1 MRVDWNLRNFKYC
14 SLIGLIVLAACTSD
28 GERDRWD
35 SLMDGVSTNR
45 ALSDRSL
52 RPSKVVKSDARDLVN
67 SGFNVPGSGTFVNE
81 ANAAISHDVVPVG
94 KDGYTLN
101 LVNAPVDQAAKKILG
116 DIMGYNYLVDPRVQ
130 GQITLQT
137 SSPVSRDML
146 LEILE
151 TSLAVNHAAIVRRQG
166 RYDIVPETEALKSSP
181 SIDVSGL
188 RATGPGVRLQVI
200 QLKYISASEMKE
212 ILEPISQR
220 GSVIRVDTARNYLVV
235 AGNGSELA
243 AIRDAVNIF
252 DVDYM
257 KGMSV
262 GLYPLKTAKPTALV
276 NELYSVFGL
285 DAGTKII
292 KFIPNERLNSVMA
305 ITSRPN
311 YLPKVQAWIRQL
323 DRVAETNDQ
332 QLFVY
337 EIQNRP
343 AQELAAVLQSVL
355 ASEKTAANTQAVAPN
370 LTPSAYVA
378 EGTQDAPPPA
388 TVQAEGGGAPR
399 IVADVEKN
407 SLLIS
412 TTARE
417 YKRIE
422 RILEQLDVMPMQV
435 FLEAIIAEVTLNDQL
450 RYGLSWYFE
459 RGPGSATLSDATT
472 GIQSPSFPG
481 FSWSHSTNNAQSVL
495 NTISSLTKVKVI
507 SSPNLMVINNQKATL
522 QVGDQVPIV
531 TQTAVGTE
539 TASAIVNS
547 VELKDTGIILSVTPR
562 INASGRVMLDI
573 EQEVSDVV
581 ATTTSGI
588 DSPTI
593 QQRRISTRVVV
604 GDGESITLG
613 GLIQEKKAITQKKLP
628 VLGDVP
634 VLGNAFKSKTDT
646 LSRTELII
654 FIRPRVIRNVEEA
667 RLATDEFRAKM
678 DFGRTDTPPRRI
690 KRDFVR
696 LVE

>member
-1 MRVDWNLRNFKYC
+1 MRSYRNLIFVPLIALVGC
-14 SLIGLIVLAACTSD
+14 STDSD
-28 GERDRWD
+28 PSRWD
-35 SLMDGVSTNR
+35 SLMNGVSTNA
-45 ALSDRSL
+45 ALSDKARTRTSVF
-52 RPSKVVKSDARDLVN
+52 KNDAANLVA
-67 SGFNVPGSGTFVNE
+67 SGVHVPGNGVFVND
-81 ANAAISHDVVPVG
+81 ANASISHEALSSG

-101 LVNAPVDQAAKKILG
+101 LVNAPISQAAKKILG
-116 DIMGYNYLVDPRVQ
+116 DIMGYNYIVDPRVE
-130 GQITLQT
+130 GQITVQT
-137 SSPVSRDML
+137 STPVSKDML

-151 TSLAVNHAAIVRRQG
+151 TSLAVNRAAIVKRQG
-166 RYDIVPETEALKSSP
+166 RYDIVPAEEALKSSP

-200 QLKYISASEMKE
+200 QLKYISAQEMKE
-212 ILEPISQR
+212 ILEPISQS

-235 AGNGSELA
+235 AGSGSELA
-243 AIRDAVNIF
+243 AIRDAIGIF

-276 NELYSVFGL
+276 NELYSVFGV
-285 DAGTKII
+285 DAGSKII

-323 DRVAETNDQ
+323 DRVAESNDE

-343 AQELAAVLQSVL
+343 ANELAKVLQSVL
-355 ASEKTAANTQAVAPN
+355 ASENANNNTQDVAPN
-370 LTPSAYVA
+370 LTPTAYVA
-378 EGTQDAPPPA
+378 EGTELQETTAQTPA
-388 TVQAEGGGAPR
+388 VTAQETNLGPR

-422 RILEQLDVMPMQV
+422 RILQQLDVMPTQV
-435 FLEAIIAEVTLNDQL
+435 FLEAIIAEVSLNDQL
-450 RYGLSWYFE
+450 RYGVSWYFE
-459 RGPGSATLSDATT
+459 RGPGSVTLADTSN
-472 GIQSPSFPG
+472 GIPSSSFPG
-481 FSWSHSTNNAQSVL
+481 FSWSHSTDNVQAVL
-495 NTISSLTKVKVI
+495 NTISSVTKVKVI

-531 TQTAVGTE
+531 TQTATGKE
-539 TASAIVNS
+539 TASAIVNA

-562 INASGRVMLDI
+562 INNSGRVMLDI

-581 ATTTSGI
+581 PTTTSGI

-593 QQRRISTRVVV
+593 QQRKISTRVVV

-613 GLIQEKKAITQKKLP
+613 GLIQEKKAQTQKKLP

-646 LSRTELII
+646 INRTELII
-654 FIRPRVIRNVEEA
+654 FIRPRVIRDVHEA
-667 RLATDEFRAKM
+667 RMATDEFRAKM
-678 DFGRTDTPPRRI
+678 DFGESDTPAKRI
-690 KRDFVR
+690 KRDFKR

>member
-1 MRVDWNLRNFKYC
+1 LIALSACATGSERNK
-14 SLIGLIVLAACTSD
+14 
-28 GERDRWD
+28 WD
-35 SLMDGVSTNR
+35 SLMDGVSTNT
-45 ALSDRSL
+45 ALSDASYRRTKLVNSNT
-52 RPSKVVKSDARDLVN
+52 DNAVN
-67 SGFNVPGSGTFVNE
+67 SGFNVPGTGTFVNPV
-81 ANAAISHDVVPVG
+81 NAQVPQDVAISDG
-94 KDGYTLN
+94 NGYTLN
-101 LVNAPVDQAAKKILG
+101 LVDAPINQAAKKILG
-116 DIMGYNYLVDPRVQ
+116 DIMGYNYLVDPRVE

-137 SSPVSRDML
+137 SSPVSKDML

-151 TSLAVNHAAIVRRQG
+151 TSLAVNHAAIVKRQG

-200 QLKYISASEMKE
+200 QLKYISAAEMKE

-243 AIRDAVNIF
+243 AIRDAIGIF

-262 GLYPLKTAKPTALV
+262 GLYPLKSAKPAALV

-323 DRVAETNDQ
+323 DRVAESNDE

-343 AQELAAVLQSVL
+343 AQELAGVLQSVL
-355 ASEKTAANTQAVAPN
+355 AAKGNDANAQDVAPN
-370 LTPSAYVA
+370 LTPAAYVA
-378 EGTQDAPPPA
+378 EGNQDGTAPAPVA
-388 TVQAEGGGAPR
+388 VSEGGSSAPR

-422 RILEQLDVMPMQV
+422 RILEQLDVMPTQV
-435 FLEAIIAEVTLNDQL
+435 FIEAIIAEVTLNDQL
-450 RYGLSWYFE
+450 RYGLNWYLE
-459 RGPGSATLSDATT
+459 NGPGKSTLVDSDK
-472 GIQSPSFPG
+472 GIPKPSFPG
-481 FSWSHSTNNAQSVL
+481 FSWSHATNDARTVL

-531 TQTAVGTE
+531 TRTATGTE

-573 EQEVSDVV
+573 EQEVSDVT

-593 QQRRISTRVVV
+593 QQRKISTRVVV

-613 GLIQEKKAITQKKLP
+613 GLIQEKKTITQNKLP
-628 VLGDVP
+628 ILGDVP
-634 VLGNAFKSKTDT
+634 VIGNAFKSKTDT

-667 RLATDEFRAKM
+667 RAATDEFRDKM
-678 DFGRTDTPPRRI
+678 DFGKSDTPAKRI

>member
-1 MRVDWNLRNFKYC
+1 
-14 SLIGLIVLAACTSD
+14 
-28 GERDRWD
+28 
-35 SLMDGVSTNR
+35 MDGVSTNT
-45 ALSDRSL
+45 ALSDASYHRT
-52 RPSKVVKSDARDLVN
+52 KVVKSNTDNVSD
-67 SGFNVPGSGTFVNE
+67 SGVNVPGTGTFVNE
-81 ANAAISHDVVPVG
+81 ASAAISHDVLPSG

-101 LVNAPVDQAAKKILG
+101 LVDAPVNQAAKKILG
-116 DIMGYNYLVDPRVQ
+116 DIMGYNYLVDPRVE

-137 SSPVSRDML
+137 SSPVSKDML

-151 TSLAVNHAAIVRRQG
+151 TSLAVNHAAIVKRQG

-188 RATGPGVRLQVI
+188 RATGAGVRLQVI
-200 QLKYISASEMKE
+200 QLKYISAAEMKE

-220 GSVIRVDTARNYLVV
+220 GSVIRVDMARNYLVV

-243 AIRDAVNIF
+243 AIRDAIGIF

-262 GLYPLKTAKPTALV
+262 GLYPLKSAKPAALA

-323 DRVAETNDQ
+323 DRVAETNDE

-343 AQELAAVLQSVL
+343 AQELAGVLQSVL
-355 ASEKTAANTQAVAPN
+355 ASGSKDGNAQDVAPN

-378 EGTQDAPPPA
+378 EGAQQDQAVQSPAATQSE
-388 TVQAEGGGAPR
+388 TSSAPR
-399 IVADVEKN
+399 IVADIEKN

-422 RILEQLDVMPMQV
+422 RILEQLDVMPTQV
-435 FLEAIIAEVTLNDQL
+435 FIEAIIAEVTLNDQL
-450 RYGLSWYFE
+450 KYGLNWYLE
-459 RGPGSATLSDATT
+459 KGPGRSTLVDSDN
-472 GIQSPSFPG
+472 GIPTPSFPG
-481 FSWSHSTNNAQSVL
+481 FSWSHSGPDARTVL

-531 TQTAVGTE
+531 TQTATGTE

-573 EQEVSDVV
+573 EQEVSDVT

-593 QQRRISTRVVV
+593 QQRKISTRVVV
-604 GDGESITLG
+604 SDGESITLG
-613 GLIQEKKAITQKKLP
+613 GLIQEKKGITQKKLP

-667 RLATDEFRAKM
+667 RAATDEFRAKM
-678 DFGRTDTPPRRI
+678 EFGKNDTPAKRI

>member
-1 MRVDWNLRNFKYC
+1 MRNLKYVFGA
-14 SLIGLIVLAACTSD
+14 SLIALSACSSA

-35 SLMDGVSTNR
+35 ALMDRVSTDTAVANPDGR
-45 ALSDRSL
+45 ATQ
-52 RPSKVVKSDARDLVN
+52 VVRQNTENAVSN
-67 SGFNVPGSGTFVNE
+67 GFNVPGTGTFVNA
-81 ANAAISHDVVPVG
+81 ANASISHDMVTSG
-94 KDGYTLN
+94 DDGYTLN
-101 LVNAPVDQAAKKILG
+101 LVNAPVNQAAKKILG
-116 DIMGYNYLVDPRVQ
+116 DIMGYNYLVDPRVE

-137 SSPVSRDML
+137 SSPVSKDML

-151 TSLAVNHAAIVRRQG
+151 TSLAVNRAAIVKRNG
-166 RYDIVPETEALKSSP
+166 RYDIVPENEALKSSP

-200 QLKYISASEMKE
+200 QLKYISAEEMKE
-212 ILEPISQR
+212 ILGPISQQ
-220 GSVIRVDTARNYLVV
+220 GSVIRVDSARNYIVV

-243 AIRDAVNIF
+243 AIRDAVNVF

-262 GLYPLKTAKPTALV
+262 GLYPLKTAKPAALV

-323 DRVAETNDQ
+323 DRVAETNEE

-343 AQELAAVLQSVL
+343 AQELAKVLQSVL
-355 ASEKTAANTQAVAPN
+355 ASNSATGNQQDVAPN
-370 LTPSAYVA
+370 LTPTAYTEEGVESAPTPTAVA
-378 EGTQDAPPPA
+378 AVETASKAP
-388 TVQAEGGGAPR
+388 TV
-399 IVADVEKN
+399 VADIEKN

-417 YKRIE
+417 YRRIE
-422 RILEQLDVMPMQV
+422 RILEQLDVMPTQV
-435 FLEAIIAEVTLNDQL
+435 FLEAIIAEVSLNDQL
-450 RYGLSWYFE
+450 KYGLSWYFE
-459 RGPGSATLSDATT
+459 NRGDKFALSDTT
-472 GIQSPSFPG
+472 RALPSPSFPG
-481 FSWSHSTNNAQSVL
+481 FSWTNSVGDVQAAL
-495 NTISSLTKVKVI
+495 NTISSVTKVKII

-522 QVGDQVPIV
+522 QVGDQVPVV
-531 TQTAVGTE
+531 TQTATGTE

-562 INASGRVMLDI
+562 INNSGRVMLDI

-581 ATTTSGI
+581 ETTTSGI

-593 QQRRISTRVVV
+593 QQRKISTRVMVS
-604 GDGESITLG
+604 DGESITLG
-613 GLIQEKKAITQKKLP
+613 GLIQEKKGRSEKKLP

-634 VLGNAFKSKTDT
+634 LLGNAFKSKTDT

-667 RLATDEFRAKM
+667 RAVTDEFRSKM
-678 DFGRTDTPPRRI
+678 DFGRSDTPAQRI
-690 KRDFVR
+690 KRDIKR
-696 LVE
+696 LAE